1 MDSRTIHNEAP
12 VANSMINS
20 VQLTHMLKMVR
31 RGGVMM
37 TKRAVV
43 LVLAVLLISYLPI
56 LSSEDDSNNYQF
68 EDPSPNIERVEI
80 SPDSNSIQDLGTPLI
95 LEGSEEVRQAI
106 SHSTIGTYTTEGLIP
121 STYMDYSLSLPRS
134 DLALVIIDGQIGLWD
149 SRLDI
154 QQIQGLSIRSTI
166 PPSGFLIQGTA
177 EALQR
182 LQNIESIVAIH
193 DVPSGLMI
201 HQSLRN
207 QQSSSNFMVE
217 VIGWKGDDMV
227 RMETSGLELQDSL
240 LTAMDYLSDPWS
252 PEKGVIW
259 GSVSFD
265 NLSEIVANPSVS
277 YISPLPSIMLHN
289 DQSRINMGVNSVEN
303 AFITGLN
310 GSGQTVA
317 VGDSGL
323 DADHGDF
330 TGRLSGVTSVTPGD
344 SSTADL
350 SDGHGTHVACTV
362 LGSGFRSNGGYQ
374 GVAPEADLYF
384 QAMED
389 DDSGALYSY
398 GINSM
403 LNSAYNAGARIHTN
417 SWGSQS
423 GFGGYST
430 QSEDADDRTST
441 WDQYWSYDGMTV
453 LFAAG
458 NERNDGVSP
467 PGTAKNVITVG
478 GHKNRYSGAPDEMY
492 YWSSRGPTDDG
503 RIKPDIVAP
512 GDYVRSCKSQEATS
526 ADGSWSNTWYMEYSG
541 TSMAT
546 PAAAGSSALVREY
559 LTEVIGRQAPQGSLV
574 KALLILGAKDMGAR
588 DIPNDDE
595 GWGRIDLVNSL
606 IPDGEVGIFVDDR
619 SRIKSGEVIE
629 YTFDVNTAGKEFK
642 AVLTWS
648 DYPGS
653 SSSSIQ
659 LRNDLDLELVS
670 PDGTTYKGNVF
681 TNGRSTQ
688 GGSKDSVNNVE
699 VVALDST
706 SQGIWTIR
714 VKDSQHGGSRTW
726 QPFSIAVRGHNVNDL
741 SPDPTFVPDS
751 MNVSTPIPQV
761 GEQVQ
766 VSVQIKNIGA
776 GSVTD
781 IPVMAR
787 VDSALLGEQLVSLL
801 PGQTEELF
809 WSWTPE
815 TQGDSAFEFFIDP
828 NNQFNEMS
836 DSNNY
841 FGEIVIVSAP
851 GVRVSALDDTL
862 TLVDATSTTSTWDL
876 TLTNT
881 ALLETNATISAS
893 SPTRVQDGAQF
904 GWFQSFT
911 SNTFNLMP
919 TEQVSIGMTM
929 VHPAPP
935 PPGTYSMTISGY
947 DIENDVLSEMTLYF
961 EVPVLADAD
970 LQLSN
975 EQILVSPLESTKTQI
990 TIVND
995 GNGAQSYDVELVSPA
1010 GWHLGLDSLG
1020 AFEGSSHGSTGIL
1033 QKGSSKTVDITI
1045 NSPGAMI
1052 PSGTTFEAAIIVH
1065 SRVSSM
1071 SWTQDIFLIVGP
1083 IDNVSLS
1090 PVPGE
1095 VRKDVSPDS
1104 LLIIDFSIE
1113 NLGNRNWE
1121 LTPYLMTAPGG
1132 WNVVEMNPLTAP
1144 AGQSVD
1150 WSMSLQGNGLASS
1163 GLVQIRLATSDGFKI
1178 DWNTSIEVLSAAS
1191 PRLLFDQVYLPDG
1204 SSSSEILGAGPHPVG
1219 EPGFDLHW
1227 MVWNEGSGVWRPS
1240 TNLELPNQD
1249 WSSSCVSPSSLSPGE
1264 SGIIQCL
1271 VVIPQD
1277 EPAGS
1282 EPVITLVMDGDGIEI
1297 RDTKSLLVEN
1307 APSLT
1312 WNLNTEPIAHEGYSS
1327 SYRVDVTNTGNT
1339 DISHTLDVVAPASW
1353 DARAIDGV
1361 RVVLSPGE
1369 SRSVILEFT
1378 PQSGSDG
1385 TISLNLINA
1394 PDTEGSTFEI
1404 LVDVKPSLGGDSGL
1418 EGYLPLIL
1426 GILLLAII
1434 TGLGAFVHVRTN
1446 GDPMSLLKNNTAGR
1460 NTREQ
1465 EDTDVQESGVPCWI
1479 CSTDTMIGDAW
1490 ACSSCGARYHKIGQ
1504 VAGCDIISIGR
1515 CLHCDAE
1522 VDNLVES

>member
-1 MDSRTIHNEAP
+1 
-12 VANSMINS
+12 
-20 VQLTHMLKMVR
+20 MLKMVR
-31 RGGVMM
+31 MGGAMM

-43 LVLAVLLISYLPI
+43 LVLAVLLLSYLPI
-56 LSSEDDSNNYQF
+56 LGDEEDSFDHQF
-68 EDPSPNIERVEI
+68 EDLSPNIERVEI

-95 LEGSEEVRQAI
+95 LEGSEEARQAI
-106 SHSTIGTYTTEGLIP
+106 AHSTIGTYTPEGLIP
-121 STYMDYSLSLPRS
+121 SVYMDYSLSLPRS
-134 DLALVIIDGQIGLWD
+134 DLALAIIDGQVGLWD

-154 QQIQGLSIRSTI
+154 LQIEGLSIRSTI
-166 PPSGFLIQGTA
+166 PPSGFLIQGTT
-177 EALQR
+177 EAIER
-182 LQNIESIVAIH
+182 LQDIESIVAIH

-207 QQSSSNFMVE
+207 HQSSSNFMVE

-227 RMETSGLELQDSL
+227 RMEDSGLGLQDSL

-259 GSVSFD
+259 GSTSFD
-265 NLSEIVANPSVS
+265 NLSDIVSIPSVS
-277 YISPLPSIMLHN
+277 YISPLPSIILHN
-289 DQSRINMGVNSVEN
+289 DQSRINMGINTVEN

-310 GSGQTVA
+310 GSGQIVA

-323 DADHGDF
+323 DDDHGDF
-330 TGRLSGVTSVTPGD
+330 TSRISGLTSVTPGD

-526 ADGSWSNTWYMEYSG
+526 AGGTWSNTWYMEYSG

-559 LTEVIGRQAPQGSLV
+559 LTEVIGRQAPQGSLI

-595 GWGRIDLVNSL
+595 GWGRVDLVNSL

-619 SRIKSGEVIE
+619 SRIRSGQVVE

-706 SQGIWTIR
+706 AQGIWTIR

-751 MNVSTPIPQV
+751 MSVSTPIPQV
-761 GEQVQ
+761 GEEVQ

-787 VDSALLGEQLVSLL
+787 VDSALLGEQLVSLS
-801 PGQTEELF
+801 PGQTEDLF

-815 TQGDSAFEFFIDP
+815 TEGDSAFEFFIDP
-828 NNQFNEMS
+828 NNQFDEMS

-851 GVRVSALDDTL
+851 GVRVSALEETI

-881 ALLETNATISAS
+881 ALFETNATISAS
-893 SPTRVQDGAQF
+893 SPTRVQDGTQF

-961 EVPVLADAD
+961 EVPVLADANV
-970 LQLSN
+970 QLLN
-975 EQILVSPLESTKTQI
+975 EQILVSPLEPTKTQI

-1010 GWHLGLDSLG
+1010 GWHLGLDSIG
-1020 AFEGSSHGSTGIL
+1020 TFEGSSHGSTGTL

-1065 SRVSSM
+1065 SRVSSI

-1083 IDNVSLS
+1083 VDNVSLS

-1095 VRKDVSPDS
+1095 VRKDISPDS

-1113 NLGNRNWE
+1113 NLGNREWE
-1121 LTPYLMTAPGG
+1121 LTPYLMSAPGG
-1132 WNVVEMNPLTAP
+1132 WNVVEMNPVTAP

-1163 GLVQIRLATSDGFKI
+1163 GLVEIRLATSDGFKI

-1191 PRLLFDQVYLPDG
+1191 PRLLFNQVYLPDG

-1219 EPGFDLHW
+1219 DPGFDLHW

-1240 TNLELPNQD
+1240 TNLELPNQA
-1249 WSSSCVSPSSLSPGE
+1249 WSSSCSSPSSLSPGE
-1264 SGIIQCL
+1264 SDIIECL
-1271 VVIPQD
+1271 IVIPED

-1307 APSLT
+1307 APRLS
-1312 WNLNTEPIAHEGYSS
+1312 WNLNTEPIAHEGYPS
-1327 SYRVDVTNTGNT
+1327 SYRIDVTNTGNT
-1339 DISHTLDVVAPASW
+1339 DISHTLDVVAPSSW

-1361 RVVLSPGE
+1361 RIVLSPGE

-1404 LVDVKPSLGGDSGL
+1404 PVDVKPSLGGDSGL

-1426 GILLLAII
+1426 GTLMLAII
-1434 TGLGAFVHVRTN
+1434 AGLGSFAYVRTN
-1446 GDPMSLLKNNTAGR
+1446 GDPMSLLKNRASGR
-1460 NTREQ
+1460 HISEQ
-1465 EDTDVQESGVPCWI
+1465 EDTDIVESGVPCWI
-1479 CSTDTMIGDAW
+1479 CSTDTTIGNAW

-1504 VAGCDIISIGR
+1504 VTGCDIISMGR

-1522 VDNLVES
+1522 VDDLVEA

>member
-1 MDSRTIHNEAP
+1 
-12 VANSMINS
+12 
-20 VQLTHMLKMVR
+20 MLKMVR
-31 RGGVMM
+31 MGGVMM

-43 LVLAVLLISYLPI
+43 LVLAVFLLSYLPI
-56 LSSEDDSNNYQF
+56 LGSEDDSNNYQF
-68 EDPSPNIERVEI
+68 EDLSPNIERVEI
-80 SPDSNSIQDLGTPLI
+80 SPDSNSIQDLGTPFI

-106 SHSTIGTYTTEGLIP
+106 AHSTIGTYTPEGLIP

-134 DLALVIIDGQIGLWD
+134 DLALAIIDGQIGLWD

-154 QQIQGLSIRSTI
+154 LQIQGLSIRSTI

-207 QQSSSNFMVE
+207 QQSSSNLMVE

-227 RMETSGLELQDSL
+227 RMEDSGLELQDSL

-265 NLSEIVANPSVS
+265 NLSEIVAIPSVS
-277 YISPLPSIMLHN
+277 YISPLPSIILHN
-289 DQSRINMGVNSVEN
+289 DQSRINMGINSIEN

-574 KALLILGAKDMGAR
+574 KALLILGAKDMGTR

-619 SRIKSGEVIE
+619 SRIKSGQVIE

-828 NNQFNEMS
+828 NNQFDEMS

-990 TIVND
+990 TVVND

-1033 QKGSSKTVDITI
+1033 QKGSSKIVDITI

-1095 VRKDVSPDS
+1095 VRKDISPDS

-1121 LTPYLMTAPGG
+1121 LTPYLMSAPGG

-1219 EPGFDLHW
+1219 DPGFDLHW

-1240 TNLELPNQD
+1240 TNLELPSQD

-1297 RDTKSLLVEN
+1297 SDTKSLLVEN
-1307 APSLT
+1307 APRLT

-1378 PQSGSDG
+1378 PQSGNDG

-1418 EGYLPLIL
+1418 EGYLPVIL
-1426 GILLLAII
+1426 GTLLLAII
-1434 TGLGAFVHVRTN
+1434 SGLGAFVYVRTN
-1446 GDPMSLLKNNTAGR
+1446 GDPMSLLKNNAAGR
-1460 NTREQ
+1460 HTREQ
-1465 EDTDVQESGVPCWI
+1465 EDTDILESGVPCWI
-1479 CSTDTMIGDAW
+1479 CSTDTTIGDAW

-1504 VAGCDIISIGR
+1504 VAGCDIISMGR

>member
-1 MDSRTIHNEAP
+1 
-12 VANSMINS
+12 
-20 VQLTHMLKMVR
+20 
-31 RGGVMM
+31 M

-43 LVLAVLLISYLPI
+43 LVLAVFLLSYLPI
-56 LSSEDDSNNYQF
+56 LGSEDDSNNYQF
-68 EDPSPNIERVEI
+68 EDLSPNIERVEI
-80 SPDSNSIQDLGTPLI
+80 SPDSNSIQDLGTPFI

-106 SHSTIGTYTTEGLIP
+106 AHSTIGTYTPEGLIP

-134 DLALVIIDGQIGLWD
+134 DLALAIIDGQIGLWD

-154 QQIQGLSIRSTI
+154 LQIQGLSIRSTI

-207 QQSSSNFMVE
+207 QQSSSNLMVE

-227 RMETSGLELQDSL
+227 RMEDSGLELQDSL

-265 NLSEIVANPSVS
+265 NLSEIVAIPSVS
-277 YISPLPSIMLHN
+277 YISPLPSIILHN
-289 DQSRINMGVNSVEN
+289 DQSRINMGINSIEN

-574 KALLILGAKDMGAR
+574 KALLILGAKDMGTR

-619 SRIKSGEVIE
+619 SRIKSGQVIE

-828 NNQFNEMS
+828 NNQFDEMS

-990 TIVND
+990 TVVND

-1033 QKGSSKTVDITI
+1033 QKGSSKIVDITI

-1095 VRKDVSPDS
+1095 VRKDISPDS

-1121 LTPYLMTAPGG
+1121 LTPYLMSAPGG

-1219 EPGFDLHW
+1219 DPGFDLHW

-1240 TNLELPNQD
+1240 TNLELPSQD

-1297 RDTKSLLVEN
+1297 SDTKSLLVEN
-1307 APSLT
+1307 APRLT

-1378 PQSGSDG
+1378 PQSGNDG

-1418 EGYLPLIL
+1418 EGYLPVIL
-1426 GILLLAII
+1426 GTLLLAII
-1434 TGLGAFVHVRTN
+1434 SGLGAFVYVRTN
-1446 GDPMSLLKNNTAGR
+1446 GDPMSLLKNNAAGR
-1460 NTREQ
+1460 HTREQ
-1465 EDTDVQESGVPCWI
+1465 EDTDILESGVPCWI
-1479 CSTDTMIGDAW
+1479 CSTDTTIGDAW

-1504 VAGCDIISIGR
+1504 VAGCDIISMGR

>member
-1 MDSRTIHNEAP
+1 
-12 VANSMINS
+12 
-20 VQLTHMLKMVR
+20 MLKMVR
-31 RGGVMM
+31 MGGVMM

-43 LVLAVLLISYLPI
+43 LVLAVFLLSYLPI
-56 LSSEDDSNNYQF
+56 LGSEDDSNNYQF
-68 EDPSPNIERVEI
+68 EDLSPNIERVEI
-80 SPDSNSIQDLGTPLI
+80 SPDSNSIQDLGTPFI
-95 LEGSEEVRQAI
+95 LEGSEEVWQAI
-106 SHSTIGTYTTEGLIP
+106 AHSTIGTYTPEGLIP

-134 DLALVIIDGQIGLWD
+134 DLALAIIDGQIGLWD

-154 QQIQGLSIRSTI
+154 LQIQGLSIRSTI

-207 QQSSSNFMVE
+207 QQSSSNLMVE

-227 RMETSGLELQDSL
+227 RMEDSGLELQDSL

-265 NLSEIVANPSVS
+265 NLSEIVAIPSVS
-277 YISPLPSIMLHN
+277 YISPLPSIILHN
-289 DQSRINMGVNSVEN
+289 DQSRINMGINSIEN

-574 KALLILGAKDMGAR
+574 KALLILGAKDMGTR

-619 SRIKSGEVIE
+619 SRIKSGQVIE

-828 NNQFNEMS
+828 NNQFDEMS

-990 TIVND
+990 TVVND

-1033 QKGSSKTVDITI
+1033 QKGSSKIVDITI

-1095 VRKDVSPDS
+1095 VRKDISPDS

-1121 LTPYLMTAPGG
+1121 LTPYLMSAPGG

-1219 EPGFDLHW
+1219 DPGFDLHW

-1240 TNLELPNQD
+1240 TNLELPSQD

-1297 RDTKSLLVEN
+1297 SDTKSLLVEN
-1307 APSLT
+1307 APRLT

-1378 PQSGSDG
+1378 PQSGNDG

-1418 EGYLPLIL
+1418 EGYLPVIL
-1426 GILLLAII
+1426 GTLLLAII
-1434 TGLGAFVHVRTN
+1434 SGLGAFVYVRTN
-1446 GDPMSLLKNNTAGR
+1446 GDPMSLLKNNAAGR
-1460 NTREQ
+1460 HTREQ
-1465 EDTDVQESGVPCWI
+1465 EDTDILESGVPCWI
-1479 CSTDTMIGDAW
+1479 CSTDTTIGDAW

-1504 VAGCDIISIGR
+1504 VAGCDIISMGR

>member
-1 MDSRTIHNEAP
+1 
-12 VANSMINS
+12 
-20 VQLTHMLKMVR
+20 
-31 RGGVMM
+31 M

-43 LVLAVLLISYLPI
+43 LVLAVFLLSYLPI
-56 LSSEDDSNNYQF
+56 FGSEDDSNNYQF
-68 EDPSPNIERVEI
+68 EDLSPNIERVEI
-80 SPDSNSIQDLGTPLI
+80 SPDSNSIQDLGTPFI

-106 SHSTIGTYTTEGLIP
+106 AHSTIGTYTPEGLIP

-134 DLALVIIDGQIGLWD
+134 DLALAIIDGQIGLWD

-154 QQIQGLSIRSTI
+154 LQIQGLSIRSTI

-207 QQSSSNFMVE
+207 QQSSSNLMVE

-227 RMETSGLELQDSL
+227 RMEDSGLELQDSL

-265 NLSEIVANPSVS
+265 NLSEIVAIPSVS
-277 YISPLPSIMLHN
+277 YISPLPSIILHN
-289 DQSRINMGVNSVEN
+289 DQSRINMGINSIEN

-574 KALLILGAKDMGAR
+574 KALLILGAKDMGTR

-619 SRIKSGEVIE
+619 SRIKSGQVIE

-828 NNQFNEMS
+828 NNQFDEMS

-990 TIVND
+990 TVVND

-1033 QKGSSKTVDITI
+1033 QKGSSKIVDITI

-1095 VRKDVSPDS
+1095 VRKDISPDS

-1121 LTPYLMTAPGG
+1121 LTPYLMSAPGG

-1219 EPGFDLHW
+1219 DPGFDLHW

-1240 TNLELPNQD
+1240 TNLELPSQD

-1297 RDTKSLLVEN
+1297 SDTKSLLVEN
-1307 APSLT
+1307 APRLT

-1378 PQSGSDG
+1378 PQSGNDG

-1418 EGYLPLIL
+1418 EGYLPVIL
-1426 GILLLAII
+1426 GTLLLAII
-1434 TGLGAFVHVRTN
+1434 SGLGAFVYVRTN
-1446 GDPMSLLKNNTAGR
+1446 GDPMSLLKNNAAGR
-1460 NTREQ
+1460 HTREQ
-1465 EDTDVQESGVPCWI
+1465 EDTDILESGVPCWI
-1479 CSTDTMIGDAW
+1479 CSTDTTIGDAW

-1504 VAGCDIISIGR
+1504 VAGCDIISMGR

>member
-1 MDSRTIHNEAP
+1 
-12 VANSMINS
+12 
-20 VQLTHMLKMVR
+20 MLKMDR

-43 LVLAVLLISYLPI
+43 LVLAVLLLSYLPI
-56 LSSEDDSNNYQF
+56 MGDEGNPSNSHNEDLDIK
-68 EDPSPNIERVEI
+68 IERVEV
-80 SPDSNSIQDLGTPLI
+80 SPDPNSIQDLGTPI
-95 LEGSEEVRQAI
+95 IYEASEETRQTIA
-106 SHSTIGTYTTEGLIP
+106 HSTIGTYTTGGLIP
-121 STYMDYSLSLPRS
+121 STYMDASLASPRS
-134 DLALVIIDGQIGLWD
+134 DLALAIIDGQTGLWD
-149 SRLDI
+149 SRIDI
-154 QQIQGLSIRSTI
+154 LQIEGISIRSTI
-166 PPSGFLIQGTA
+166 PPSGFLIQGTP
-177 EALQR
+177 ESLGE

-193 DVPSGLMI
+193 NVPSGLMV

-207 QQSSSNFMVE
+207 PLPSADYMVE
-217 VIGWKGDDMV
+217 VIGWKGEDMIRMDDP
-227 RMETSGLELQDSL
+227 GLSLQSSL
-240 LTAMDYLSDPWS
+240 QSVMPHLSDPWS
-252 PEKGVIW
+252 PEKGVLW
-259 GSVSFD
+259 GTASSE
-265 NLSEIVANPSVS
+265 NLAEIVSNPSVS
-277 YISPLPSIMLHN
+277 YISPLPVLILHN
-289 DQSRINMGVNSVEN
+289 DQARINMGINTVEN
-303 AFITGLN
+303 AFISGLN
-310 GSGQTVA
+310 GSGQLVA

-323 DADHGDF
+323 DDDHGDF

-362 LGSGFRSNGGYQ
+362 LGSGYRSNGGYQ

-458 NERNDGVSP
+458 NERNDGVSS

-503 RIKPDIVAP
+503 RIKPDVVAP
-512 GDYVRSCKSQEATS
+512 GDYVRSCKSQEASS
-526 ADGSWSNTWYMEYSG
+526 AGGTWSNTWYMEYSG

-574 KALLILGAKDMGAR
+574 KALLILGAKDMGTR
-588 DIPNDDE
+588 DIPNNDE
-595 GWGRIDLVNSL
+595 GWGRVDLVNSL

-619 SRIKSGEVIE
+619 SRIKSGQVIE

-706 SQGIWTIR
+706 AQGIWTIR
-714 VKDSQHGGSRTW
+714 VIDSQHGGSRTW

-751 MNVSTPIPQV
+751 MSVSTPIPQV

-766 VSVQIKNIGA
+766 VSVLVKNMGA

-787 VDSALLGEQLVSLL
+787 VNSALLGEQLVSLS
-801 PGQTEELF
+801 PGQTEELL

-815 TQGDSAFEFFIDP
+815 TEGDTAFEFFIDP
-828 NNQFNEMS
+828 NNQFDEMS

-841 FGEIVIVSAP
+841 LGEIVIVSAP
-851 GVRVSALDDTL
+851 GVRVSALEDTI

-876 TLTNT
+876 ALMNT
-881 ALLETNATISAS
+881 ALFETNATISAS
-893 SPTRVQDGAQF
+893 SPIRVQDGTQF

-919 TEQVSIGMTM
+919 TEQVSVGMTM

-935 PPGTYSMTISGY
+935 PPGLYSMTISGY

-961 EVPVLADAD
+961 EVPVLADANI
-970 LQLSN
+970 QLLN
-975 EQILVSPLESTKTQI
+975 EQILVSPLDSTNTQV
-990 TIVND
+990 TIVNQ
-995 GNGAQSYDVELVSPA
+995 GNGAQSFDVELVSPA
-1010 GWHLGLDSLG
+1010 GWHLGLDSIG
-1020 AFEGSSHGSTGIL
+1020 TFEGSSHGSTGTL

-1065 SRVSSM
+1065 SRVSSI

-1083 IDNVSLS
+1083 VDNVSLF
-1090 PVPGE
+1090 PLPGE
-1095 VRKDVSPDS
+1095 VRDDISPEA
-1104 LLIIDFSIE
+1104 LLVIDFSIE
-1113 NLGNRNWE
+1113 NLGNRDWE
-1121 LTPYLMTAPGG
+1121 LTPYLMSAPGG
-1132 WNVVEMNPLTAP
+1132 WNVVEMLPLTAP
-1144 AGQSVD
+1144 SGQTVD
-1150 WSMSLQGNGLASS
+1150 WSMTLQGNGLAAS

-1178 DWNTSIEVLSAAS
+1178 DWNTTIEVLSAAS
-1191 PRLLFDQVYLPDG
+1191 PRLVFNQVYLPDG
-1204 SSSSEILGAGPHPVG
+1204 SSSDEILGAGPHPVG
-1219 EPGFDLHW
+1219 NPGFDLHW
-1227 MVWNEGSGVWRPS
+1227 AVLNEGSGVWRPT
-1240 TNLELPNQD
+1240 TNLELPGQA
-1249 WSSSCVSPSSLSPGE
+1249 WTSSCSAPSSVSPGE
-1264 SGIIQCL
+1264 SGIIECL
-1271 VVIPQD
+1271 VVIPDD

-1282 EPVITLVMDGDGIEI
+1282 EPVIVLVMEGDGIEI
-1297 RDTKSLLVEN
+1297 RDTKSLLVEY
-1307 APSLT
+1307 APRLS
-1312 WNLNTEPIAHEGYSS
+1312 WVLNTEPIAHEGYLSK
-1327 SYRVDVTNTGNT
+1327 YRVDVTNTGNT
-1339 DISHTLDVVAPASW
+1339 DISHTLDVVAPGSW
-1353 DARAIDGV
+1353 GARAIDGV

-1369 SRSVILEFT
+1369 SRSILIEFT
-1378 PQSGSDG
+1378 PNSGSDG

-1394 PDTEGSTFEI
+1394 PDTEGSSFEI
-1404 LVDVKPSLGGDSGL
+1404 SVDVKPSLGGDSGL

-1426 GILLLAII
+1426 GTFLIAII
-1434 TGLGAFVHVRTN
+1434 AGLGAYAYVRTN
-1446 GDPMSLLKNNTAGR
+1446 GDPMSLLKTNSTNR
-1460 NTREQ
+1460 QSREQ
-1465 EDTDVQESGVPCWI
+1465 EDHESGESGVPCWI
-1479 CSTDTMIGDAW
+1479 CSTNVTIGEAW

-1504 VAGCDIISIGR
+1504 VSGCDIISLGR

-1522 VDNLVES
+1522 VDDLVEA